1 MFFYNI
7 LQSPDLVMWY
17 SLLKVPT
24 LFIVLFYYMSWDYEL
39 TVQKHKKLFSFW
51 GSHNIRYE

>member
-1 MFFYNI
+1 MSFYNI

-24 LFIVLFYYMSWDYEL
+24 LFIVLFHYMSWDYVKDGIPEEGDI
-39 TVQKHKKLFSFW
+39 SD
-51 GSHNIRYE
+51 N